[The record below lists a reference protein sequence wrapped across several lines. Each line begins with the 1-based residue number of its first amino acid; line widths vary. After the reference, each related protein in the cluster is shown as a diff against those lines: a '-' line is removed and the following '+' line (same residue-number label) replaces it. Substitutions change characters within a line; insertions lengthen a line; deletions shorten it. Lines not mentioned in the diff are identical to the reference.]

1 MSEKFSCNKVKRGFF
16 DNWSKI
22 VLLSVGVGLVT
33 VFLYWRK
40 YRWVKVGTVEE
51 LYLYPLK
58 AGAALPVPDFD
69 CFVLGPRHENILDR
83 GFIVGTVEVEEKR
96 MQQLFIEL
104 SIIGCGH

>member
-1 MSEKFSCNKVKRGFF
+1 M
-16 DNWSKI
+16 
-22 VLLSVGVGLVT
+22 LSVGVGLVT

-40 YRWVKVGTVEE
+40 SRWVKVGIVEE

-83 GFIVGTVEVEEKR
+83 GFIVGTVEVNEKR
-96 MQQLFIEL
+96 M
-104 SIIGCGH
+104 